1 MIIVLQTG
9 GFTVAN
15 LIWDMMQD
23 RKSAL
28 SLPAV
33 EAYHQGLK
41 VTPKSKKIIS
51 IVLMINCNL
60 HCVNG
65 RCIQCLTCLLEARQA
80 YSSKTHL
87 NYFKE
92 KSFRPGQILKV
103 LRPFI
108 RFILLTVCYF
118 FSMDHFFLC

>member
-33 EAYHQGLK
+33 EAYYQGLK

-51 IVLMINCNL
+51 IVLRINYNL
-60 HCVNG
+60 HCVNEW
-65 RCIQCLTCLLEARQA
+65 CI
-80 YSSKTHL
+80 S
-87 NYFKE
+87 
-92 KSFRPGQILKV
+92 
-103 LRPFI
+103 
-108 RFILLTVCYF
+108 VCYERGVARHSNPF
-118 FSMDHFFLC
+118 DLLA